1 VTGRDDDETWR
12 SIVENYGERPTLPE
26 PERRPEPPTE
36 HQSEHQPDAR
46 REAGDEA
53 AELEEDGY
61 VPPEP
66 PPVPLPERPR
76 LAAWVGLLG
85 APLLLV
91 VLMLAG
97 ATIGSW
103 LLLLLVSAFV
113 GGFGYLVATMS
124 REPRDP
130 WDDGSRI

>member
-1 VTGRDDDETWR
+1 MTGRDDDETWR
-12 SIVENYGERPTLPE
+12 SIVENYGERPTLPDPPPAPPDPVEEPAASYE
-26 PERRPEPPTE
+26 PEA
-36 HQSEHQPDAR
+36 DA
-46 REAGDEA
+46 
-53 AELEEDGY
+53 EEGF
-61 VPPEP
+61 VPPDP

-76 LAAWVGLLG
+76 LLAWAGVLG

-91 VLMLAG
+91 VLMFAG
-97 ATIGSW
+97 VQVGSW
-103 LLLLLVSAFV
+103 VLLLLVAAFT

>member
-1 VTGRDDDETWR
+1 VTGRDEDETWR

-26 PERRPEPPTE
+26 PPTE
-36 HQSEHQPDAR
+36 APKPVEEPAAAYEP
-46 REAGDEA
+46 EAYDE
-53 AELEEDGY
+53 EGY
-61 VPPEP
+61 VPPDP
-66 PPVPLPERPR
+66 PPVPVPERSR
-76 LAAWVGLLG
+76 LAAWAGVLG
-85 APLLLV
+85 APVVLV

-97 ATIGSW
+97 VQVGSW
-103 LLLLLVSAFV
+103 VLLMLVAAFT